1 MNWAGNVIAGKIR
14 VLGREVTV
22 KGPAGNVTG
31 RAIID
36 PVSSVSEAARTA
48 SPLADGYYPPGS
60 YQYFG
65 LPEVDL
71 SEAEMVMDGETCYH
85 IRRRELYRMGAQK
98 LYWWALMIRG
108 GDDHE

>member
-1 MNWAGNVIAGKIR
+1 MSWAGNVIAGKIR
-14 VLGREVTV
+14 MLGREVTV
-22 KGPAGNVTG
+22 KGAEGDRTA

-36 PVSSVSEAARTA
+36 PVASISEAARTA
-48 SPLADGYYPPGS
+48 GALADGYYPPGS

-71 SEAEMVMDGETCYH
+71 TKAETVVDGEICYH
-85 IRRRELYRMGAQK
+85 IRRTELYRVGDER

-108 GDDHE
+108 GIGDE

>member
-1 MNWAGNVIAGKIR
+1 MDWAGNVIARKIR

-22 KGPAGNVTG
+22 KGTAGKVTA

-36 PVSSVSEAARTA
+36 PVSSISEKARTA
-48 SPLADGYYPPGS
+48 SSLADGYYPPGS

-65 LPEVDL
+65 PPEVDL
-71 SEAEMVMDGETCYH
+71 SDAEMVMDGEACYH
-85 IRRRELYRMGAQK
+85 IRRTELYQVGDQK

-108 GDDHE
+108 GTDDE